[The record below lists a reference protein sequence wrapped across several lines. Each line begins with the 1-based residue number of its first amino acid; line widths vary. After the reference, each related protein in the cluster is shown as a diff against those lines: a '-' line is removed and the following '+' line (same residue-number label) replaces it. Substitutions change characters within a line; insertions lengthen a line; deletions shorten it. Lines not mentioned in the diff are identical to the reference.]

1 MSKSVCA
8 HMHGGGLKLVADTAG
23 PDDAG
28 AYSATL
34 FGTGR
39 ALLADVPVGPGPG
52 GLQADLEN
60 REGAGGGGQVA
71 GYSRLGP
78 REQDTR
84 DGPLAAL
91 ALAMVS
97 SVRPAWPAAEPALP
111 SAYVYFAQ
119 FLGHDLSRSNVS
131 DPGAP
136 LNLNTAAL
144 DLDTVFPPPTE
155 HLQHMAGVYQQ
166 TGALV
171 EQDVA
176 LGRTSRSSFDSFLDL
191 PRDIG
196 GRPLIP
202 DTRSDANLFLAQLH
216 VALLR
221 YYVRLCRDGVP
232 DPKQGLIDA
241 VHQITLYDFL
251 PRIIDAGTLADIMAN
266 GRRLVAPGTADPGHL
281 LIPAEFAFAAYRFGH
296 PMVRDRY
303 TWSRTGPSPH
313 FMPQLLAHTFNGTSL
328 AMHDDGHR
336 VLSFRWE
343 ADWHDSDAAT
353 ADNVAAPI
361 TPVLYH
367 EMGQLDPGHL
377 SEQPGP
383 ANLAQMTLARG
394 QSVGLT
400 SAQGLWHAD
409 PGIFSGALLTPE
421 QIAADQPSAITAALT
436 DGAAGDRLCD
446 RTPLWFYTLREAQ
459 FLSGGARLG
468 PLAGRIVAETLHAA
482 ICAARGGT
490 VPAQGILTLPDLL
503 RVSTTLDAGPPP
515 P

>member
-1 MSKSVCA
+1 MSRRACA
-8 HMHGGGLKLVADTAG
+8 HMHGGGLKLVADAAG
-23 PDDAG
+23 ADDAG
-28 AYSATL
+28 AFSATL
-34 FGTGR
+34 FGNGR
-39 ALLADVPVGPGPG
+39 AALAEVPVGPGPR

-60 REGAGGGGQVA
+60 REGAGGRAEVA
-71 GYSRLGP
+71 GYSRLAP
-78 REQDTR
+78 QEEETR

-91 ALAMVS
+91 AGAMVS

-144 DLDTVFPPPTE
+144 DLDTVFPPETE

-171 EQDVA
+171 EQGVA

-191 PRDIG
+191 PRDTD
-196 GRPLIP
+196 GRPLTP
-202 DTRSDANLFLAQLH
+202 DGRSDANLFLAQLH

-221 YYVRLCRDGVP
+221 YYIRLRRDGLP
-232 DPKQGLIDA
+232 DPEQGLIDA

-251 PRIIDAGTLADIMAN
+251 PRIIDAGTLADVMAN
-266 GRRLVAPGTADPGHL
+266 GRRLVAPGIADPGHL

-303 TWSRTGPSPH
+303 TWSRTGPGPH

-328 AMHDDGHR
+328 AMHDEGHR

-343 ADWHDSDAAT
+343 ADWRDSDAET
-353 ADNVAAPI
+353 AANVAAPI

-377 SEQPGP
+377 SGQQEP
-383 ANLAQMTLARG
+383 ANLAGLTLARG

-400 SAQGLWHAD
+400 SAQGLWQAH
-409 PGIFSGALLTPE
+409 PGIFGGTLLTPE
-421 QIAADQPSAITAALT
+421 EIASEQPAAIAAALT
-436 DGAAGDRLCD
+436 EGVAGDRLCD

-459 FLSGGARLG
+459 FFSGGARLG

-482 ICAARGGT
+482 ICAARNGA
-490 VPAQGILTLPDLL
+490 VPAEGTLTLPDLL
-503 RVSTTLDAGPPP
+503 GASAALDAGPPP
-515 P
+515 